1 MAATGATV
9 ISKATA
15 MLGKGG
21 TTVWNYYGL
30 AKGTAW
36 CVGFVSYIMDKA
48 GAKSLF
54 YGGKAVFYVPY
65 AQEWLAENCTHV
77 KMADAKPGDIVVFT
91 WDGIGNN
98 SEKGSRDHIGF
109 IRKAGTSKTAYT
121 IEGNTNGGIV
131 ADKTRA
137 LKWIYGIY
145 RPKYDTTSTT
155 TTKKTTTTTAKKST
169 TTKTTTATKTS
180 TSYKVGKNYTL
191 QDAMNVRTGAGTNY
205 SIKKVSQL
213 TADGKKHATSK
224 SSTAN
229 AVLKKGTKVTALAV
243 KTVGNNIWLQIPSG
257 WVCAKL
263 GSTIYIK

>member
-1 MAATGATV
+1 MAVTGATV
-9 ISKATA
+9 VSKATA
-15 MLGKGG
+15 MLGKTG

-36 CVGFVSYIMDKA
+36 CVGFVSYVMAKA

-54 YGGKAVFYVPY
+54 YGGKPVFYVPY
-65 AQEWLAENCTHV
+65 AQNWLAKNCTHV

-121 IEGNTNGGIV
+121 IEGNTNGGVV
-131 ADKTRA
+131 ANKTRA

-145 RPKYDTTSTT
+145 RPKYGSISTAT
-155 TTKKTTTTTAKKST
+155 KTTTTTKS
-169 TTKTTTATKTS
+169 S
-180 TSYKVGKNYTL
+180 TSYKVGKDYTL
-191 QDAMNVRTGAGTNY
+191 QDYMNVRSGAGTNY

-213 TADGKKHATSK
+213 TADGKKHATS
-224 SSTAN
+224 SSGMAN

-243 KTVGNNIWLQIPSG
+243 KTVGSNIWLKIPSG
-257 WVCAKL
+257 WVCAKQ
-263 GSTIYIK
+263 GGTVYVK